1 MFIKPSKIIVY
12 AAIGAMFAFM
22 GAIAYYSTYDI
33 PELEK
38 SELELISVNI
48 AEINSVENRLYLEV
62 VFGIT
67 NHGERTVTVPE
78 ISFELFADGT
88 SLGASS
94 YSVSDIPLTGRALL
108 TSGLQVPLVGEITV
122 SQTDDIKDVYE
133 AIAAGE
139 SLNYRVI
146 GQYTIETA
154 WQVIDIQFDSSIK
167 FFIKFVVKQM
177 GRERFELSTTAVSRQ
192 YPNQL
197 DHRPM
202 SAKHYCWII
211 NV

>member
-1 MFIKPSKIIVY
+1 
-12 AAIGAMFAFM
+12 MFAFM

-48 AEINSVENRLYLEV
+48 AEIDSVENRLYLEV

-108 TSGLQVPLVGEITV
+108 TSGLQVPLIGEITV
-122 SQTDDIKDVYE
+122 SQTDDIKNIYE
-133 AIAAGE
+133 AVAAGE
-139 SLNYRVI
+139 SLDYRVI

-154 WQVIDIQFDSSIK
+154 WQVIDIQFESSI
-167 FFIKFVVKQM
+167 
-177 GRERFELSTTAVSRQ
+177 
-192 YPNQL
+192 
-197 DHRPM
+197 
-202 SAKHYCWII
+202 
-211 NV
+211 